1 LSVNAD
7 WIIVRAS
14 ENTRPH
20 TGLDPDQ
27 LVGQLAERCMDTDVL
42 HDIRGRLQ
50 LASAPGVVERL
61 FGQRLTPG
69 GSRFDIAVHQSG
81 VETIM
86 EFEPSEK
93 QEASALGHCELC
105 STDWNG
111 GSVSAT
117 YAVTRPGR
125 CAR

>member
-1 LSVNAD
+1 MDLTTCDREPIHLPGAIQSFGFLLSVNAD

-61 FGQRLTPG
+61 FGRRLTPG
-69 GSRFDIAVHQSG
+69 GRLFDIAIHQSG
-81 VETIM
+81 LETIM

-93 QEASALGHCELC
+93 QEASALE
-105 STDWNG
+105 
-111 GSVSAT
+111 
-117 YAVTRPGR
+117 P
-125 CAR
+125 